1 MQQKD
6 IAYKNRLIL
15 GLGQTGLAVARY
27 LSALHQ
33 PFNVMDTRD
42 IAPGHEELE
51 KLAPGSLLQWNG
63 DQFTEYDEL
72 VVSPGI
78 AIARADIQAAQK
90 AGVSVIG
97 DIELFAQANTLPVI
111 AITGSNGKSTV
122 TDLVGELINASGKKA
137 LVGGNIGVPALD
149 LLEQEGDY
157 VALELSS
164 FQLEST
170 LSLEPVAATVLNVSE
185 DHLDRYNNYQEYVDA
200 KRSIYVNATTCLVNA
215 DDDNTW
221 VESTQSIQNILR
233 FGLEHD
239 NDRIDGDHI
248 DWAVD
253 IASNAIKHNGQEIL
267 KLNELTLQGIHN
279 ALNVAVALALVEIA
293 GIELT
298 QPVLD
303 AAKSY
308 QGLPHR
314 SQLVGIKNGVTFI
327 NDSKATNVG
336 ATVAA
341 IQSFEP
347 QFGSNIILIAGGD
360 AKGADLSTL
369 QDIIKETV
377 KAVVC
382 FGKDAPAIAK
392 LAPAK
397 TQLVSNLE
405 EAVRTA
411 NEQAHSGDL
420 VLLSPACA
428 SLDMFAN
435 YMQRG
440 EQFAHYVE
448 AL

>member
-1 MQQKD
+1 MMVMQQKD

-27 LSALHQ
+27 LSALRQ
-33 PFNVMDTRD
+33 PFHVMDTRD

-51 KLAPGSLLQWNG
+51 KLVPGALLKWNG
-63 DQFTEYDEL
+63 DLFADYDEL

-78 AIARADIQAAQK
+78 SIAREDIQAARN
-90 AGVSVIG
+90 AGVSIVG
-97 DIELFAQANTLPVI
+97 DIELFAQANSLPVI

-122 TDLVGELINASGKKA
+122 TDLVGELINASGKTA

-149 LLEQEGDY
+149 LLEQDGDM

-164 FQLEST
+164 FQLET
-170 LSLEPVAATVLNVSE
+170 TDSLKPVAATVLNVSD
-185 DHLDRYNNYQEYVDA
+185 DHLDRYNSFQDYVDA
-200 KRSIYVNATTCLVNA
+200 KLRIYHQAETCLINA
-215 DDDNTW
+215 DDANTRLNNAD
-221 VESTQSIQNILR
+221 SKQAIIQ
-233 FGLEHD
+233 FGIARDEAQPE
-239 NDRIDGDHI
+239 
-248 DWAVD
+248 WAVN
-253 IASNAIKHNGQEIL
+253 IEKNAITHNGKHIL
-267 KLNELTLQGIHN
+267 ALNELTLQGIHN

-293 GIELT
+293 GVELT
-298 QPVLD
+298 QPVLE

-314 SQLVGIKNGVTFI
+314 CQLVAVKHGVTFI

-341 IQSFEP
+341 IQSFQP
-347 QFGSNIILIAGGD
+347 QFGNNIVLIAGGD
-360 AKGADLSTL
+360 AKGADLSSL
-369 QDIIKETV
+369 QEIIKDTV

-392 LAPAK
+392 LCPQK
-397 TQLVSNLE
+397 SQLVSNLQ
-405 EAVRTA
+405 EAVSTA
-411 NEQAHSGDL
+411 NQYAQEGDL

-440 EQFAHYVE
+440 EQFAQCVE

>member
-1 MQQKD
+1 MQQND

-51 KLAPGSLLQWNG
+51 KLAPGSLLKWNG
-63 DQFTEYDEL
+63 QQFTEYDEL

-78 AIARADIQAAQK
+78 TIARDDIKAAQK

-149 LLEQEGDY
+149 LLEQQGDY
-157 VALELSS
+157 VVLELSS

-170 LSLEPVAATVLNVSE
+170 GSLEPVAATVLNVSE
-185 DHLDRYNNYQEYVDA
+185 DHLDRYKSYQEYIDA
-200 KRSIYVNATTCLVNA
+200 KRSVYSKAKTCLVNA
-215 DDDNTW
+215 DDKNTYF
-221 VESTQSIQNILR
+221 ETAQSSQSVLS
-233 FGLEHD
+233 FGLS
-239 NDRIDGDHI
+239 NSNVQV

-253 IASNAIKHNGQEIL
+253 IASNTIMHDGNEIL
-267 KLNELTLQGIHN
+267 KLDELTLQGIHN
-279 ALNVAVALALVEIA
+279 ALNVAVALALVDIA
-293 GIELT
+293 EIELS
-298 QPVLD
+298 QIVLD

-314 SQLVGIKNGVTFI
+314 SQLVGIKHGVTFI

-347 QFGSNIILIAGGD
+347 QFGKNIILIAGGD
-360 AKGADLSTL
+360 AKGADLSSL
-369 QDIIKETV
+369 KESIKEKV
-377 KAVVC
+377 KVVVC

-405 EAVRTA
+405 EAVRIA
-411 NEQAHSGDL
+411 NQQAQNGDL

-440 EQFAHYVE
+440 EQFAHLVE

>member
-1 MQQKD
+1 MQQRD

-27 LSALHQ
+27 LSGLHQ

-42 IAPGHEELE
+42 IAPGYEELE
-51 KLAPGSLLQWNG
+51 KLAPGVLLKWNG
-63 DQFTEYDEL
+63 EQFKEYDEL

-78 AIARADIQAAQK
+78 AITRDDIQAAHE
-90 AGVSVIG
+90 AGISVIG
-97 DIELFAQANTLPVI
+97 DIELFAQVNTLPVI

-157 VALELSS
+157 VVLELSS
-164 FQLEST
+164 FQLET
-170 LSLEPVAATVLNVSE
+170 TESLQPIAATVLNVSE
-185 DHLDRYNNYQEYVDA
+185 DHLDRYSHYQEYVEA
-200 KRSIYVNATTCLVNA
+200 KRSIYTKAATCLVNA
-215 DDDNTW
+215 DDKNTW
-221 VESTQSIQNILR
+221 YETADSTQTVLR
-233 FGLEHD
+233 FGISSSQPLD
-239 NDRIDGDHI
+239 WTVGID
-248 DWAVD
+248 
-253 IASNAIKHNGQEIL
+253 SNSIKYHGNEIL
-267 KLNELTLQGIHN
+267 SLDQLRLQGIHN
-279 ALNVAVALALVEIA
+279 ALNVAVALALISTA
-293 GIELT
+293 GIKLT
-298 QPVLD
+298 RPVLD
-303 AAKSY
+303 KAMSY

-314 SQLVGIKNGVTFI
+314 SQLVGVKNGVTFI

-347 QFGSNIILIAGGD
+347 QFGNNIILIAGGD
-360 AKGADLSTL
+360 AKGADLSSL
-369 QDIIKETV
+369 QTIIKETV

-392 LAPAK
+392 LAPEK

-405 EAVRTA
+405 EAVRIA
-411 NEQAHSGDL
+411 DDQAQSGDL

-440 EQFAHYVE
+440 EQFAQCVE